1 MVVQEGVHRRAPVA
15 DVWVRSGG
23 AQGYRL
29 VTSYDA
35 DEAGFVQS
43 RIESPCRRWAGTL
56 SVGTGGTEE
65 GTVGLR
71 KSNGRV
77 ETAKDRV
84 RPLAE
89 SASDRLGPA
98 VGQVRDHLAPAV
110 GTAREKVSPYAEKAA
125 ERGAHYANVAV
136 EKAGPV
142 IDDALAKVGPAT
154 EHAAEKARERFND
167 DVLPKVTA
175 ALASLAAA
183 AEPVVEETS
192 RRGRATKAA
201 LKGEIEVPQK
211 KSHRLRKVV
220 LFLGFGALA
229 AAAVKKLLTP
239 PEPAWQSTPTSG
251 RDYSSA
257 PAGTTSRP
265 ETPSANGKTD
275 SPKTDSPKTEGP
287 KTETPKAEAPKAE
300 TPADAAKDGEVT
312 ATPNGTASSGTT
324 STATASSGTASSSTA
339 SNGPAAKK
347 TSTPRKSTGSSESK
361 PTDS

>member
-1 MVVQEGVHRRAPVA
+1 
-15 DVWVRSGG
+15 
-23 AQGYRL
+23 
-29 VTSYDA
+29 
-35 DEAGFVQS
+35 
-43 RIESPCRRWAGTL
+43 
-56 SVGTGGTEE
+56 
-65 GTVGLR
+65 VGLL
-71 KSNGRV
+71 KSKGRV

-89 SASDRLGPA
+89 SASEKIGPVA
-98 VGQVRDHLAPAV
+98 GQVRDHLGPAV
-110 GTAREKVSPYAEKAA
+110 GTAREKVSPYAEKAV
-125 ERGAHYANVAV
+125 ERGAHLAHQAV

-192 RRGRATKAA
+192 RRGKATKAA
-201 LKGEIEVPQK
+201 LKGEIDAPKK

-265 ETPSANGKTD
+265 AETKPETKPESKPESEPETKPEPASSNGKTD
-275 SPKTDSPKTEGP
+275 
-287 KTETPKAEAPKAE
+287 APKAE
-300 TPADAAKDGEVT
+300 SPTTDSAKQDDTEVNAA
-312 ATPNGTASSGTT
+312 ANG
-324 STATASSGTASSSTA
+324 
-339 SNGPAAKK
+339 AAKK
-347 TSTPRKSTGSSESK
+347 TTTTRKSSNPK
-361 PTDS
+361 PSDS

>member
-1 MVVQEGVHRRAPVA
+1 MG
-15 DVWVRSGG
+15 
-23 AQGYRL
+23 
-29 VTSYDA
+29 
-35 DEAGFVQS
+35 
-43 RIESPCRRWAGTL
+43 L
-56 SVGTGGTEE
+56 S
-65 GTVGLR
+65 
-71 KSNGRV
+71 KSKGRV

-89 SASDRLGPA
+89 SASEKIG
-98 VGQVRDHLAPAV
+98 PAV
-110 GTAREKVSPYAEKAA
+110 GTAREKVSPYAEKAV

-136 EKAGPV
+136 EKASPV
-142 IDDALAKVGPAT
+142 IDEALAKVGPAT

-192 RRGRATKAA
+192 RRGKATKAA
-201 LKGEIEVPQK
+201 LKGELEVPK

-257 PAGTTSRP
+257 PTGTTSRP
-265 ETPSANGKTD
+265 SETRTESKPDAKAESNGKTD
-275 SPKTDSPKTEGP
+275 
-287 KTETPKAEAPKAE
+287 APKAE
-300 TPADAAKDGEVT
+300 SAKTEAAKEDADTEVN
-312 ATPNGTASSGTT
+312 AAANG
-324 STATASSGTASSSTA
+324 
-339 SNGPAAKK
+339 AAKK
-347 TSTPRKSTGSSESK
+347 TTPRKASNPK
-361 PTDS
+361 PSDS

>member
-1 MVVQEGVHRRAPVA
+1 
-15 DVWVRSGG
+15 
-23 AQGYRL
+23 
-29 VTSYDA
+29 
-35 DEAGFVQS
+35 
-43 RIESPCRRWAGTL
+43 
-56 SVGTGGTEE
+56 
-65 GTVGLR
+65 VGLR
-71 KSNGRV
+71 KSKGRV

-89 SASDRLGPA
+89 SASEKIGPA
-98 VGQVRDHLAPAV
+98 VGQVRDHLGPAV
-110 GTAREKVSPYAEKAA
+110 GTAREKVSPYAEKAV

-136 EKAGPV
+136 EKASPV

-192 RRGRATKAA
+192 RRGKATKAA
-201 LKGEIEVPQK
+201 LKGEIDAPK
-211 KSHRLRKVV
+211 KSHKLRKIV

-257 PAGTTSRP
+257 PAGTASRP
-265 ETPSANGKTD
+265 ETPSANGTTD
-275 SPKTDSPKTEGP
+275 APKTDASKTDASKTDASKTED
-287 KTETPKAEAPKAE
+287 TKAGDSEVKASS
-300 TPADAAKDGEVT
+300 
-312 ATPNGTASSGTT
+312 NGT
-324 STATASSGTASSSTA
+324 
-339 SNGPAAKK
+339 AKK
-347 TSTPRKSTGSSESK
+347 TSTARKSTGSTESK

>member
-1 MVVQEGVHRRAPVA
+1 M
-15 DVWVRSGG
+15 
-23 AQGYRL
+23 
-29 VTSYDA
+29 
-35 DEAGFVQS
+35 
-43 RIESPCRRWAGTL
+43 
-56 SVGTGGTEE
+56 
-65 GTVGLR
+65 GLL
-71 KSNGRV
+71 KSKGRV

-89 SASDRLGPA
+89 SASEKIGPVA
-98 VGQVRDHLAPAV
+98 GQVRDHLGPAV
-110 GTAREKVSPYAEKAA
+110 GTAREKVSPYAEKAV
-125 ERGAHYANVAV
+125 ERGAHLAHVAV
-136 EKAGPV
+136 EKASPV

-201 LKGEIEVPQK
+201 LKGELDVPQK
-211 KSHRLRKVV
+211 KSHRLRKIV
-220 LFLGFGALA
+220 LLLGFGALA

-265 ETPSANGKTD
+265 SETKPEAKSETQAETKSETGSETKAEPASSNGQTETAESNSAGATDAAPGGGVQAEAADTDVNATANG
-275 SPKTDSPKTEGP
+275 
-287 KTETPKAEAPKAE
+287 
-300 TPADAAKDGEVT
+300 
-312 ATPNGTASSGTT
+312 
-324 STATASSGTASSSTA
+324 
-339 SNGPAAKK
+339 AAKK
-347 TSTPRKSTGSSESK
+347 STTPRKTSNPK
-361 PTDS
+361 PSDS